1 MSKSEQT
8 PQKIAIIGAGIAGL
22 AAAVRMAS
30 RGYSVDVFEANAYPG
45 GKLSEFEMQGYRF
58 DAGPSLFTMP
68 QYVEELF
75 TVAGESAPEHFTYQR
90 LPIICNYF
98 WEDQTR
104 VSAYADEHDFA
115 VEVEKKLGVPV
126 AQLQRFFADSAR
138 KYRLTG
144 RIFLEKS
151 LHRVATWLNFSV
163 LKALLQLP
171 SFDLFTTMNA
181 VHERMVGNPKL
192 VQLLNRFATYNG
204 SNPYRAPGLL
214 TIIPHFEHH
223 IGAYYPKGGM
233 YNITRSVFELA
244 QRKGA
249 QFYFNTPVEEILVKN
264 GKATGIRVA
273 GVERDYDQ
281 VISNMD
287 VFFAYQKLL
296 PKEKHPAHTLA
307 QEKSTSALIFY
318 WGIQKTFPELT
329 MHNIF
334 FSDNYRQEFNL
345 LNQGQVFDDPT
356 IYVNLTTGFSPEDAP
371 PGCQNW
377 FVMVNVPF
385 NTGQDWEE
393 IISRTRRNV
402 LAKLSR
408 ILGTDISAL
417 IACED
422 ILDPRSIESKT
433 QSHLGAL
440 YGTSSNDRMAA
451 FLRHPNFSSRIK
463 NLYFCGG
470 SVHPGGGIPL
480 ALLSAKIVD
489 EELQRTPT

>member
-1 MSKSEQT
+1 
-8 PQKIAIIGAGIAGL
+8 
-22 AAAVRMAS
+22 
-30 RGYSVDVFEANAYPG
+30 
-45 GKLSEFEMQGYRF
+45 
-58 DAGPSLFTMP
+58 
-68 QYVEELF
+68 
-75 TVAGESAPEHFTYQR
+75 
-90 LPIICNYF
+90 
-98 WEDQTR
+98 
-104 VSAYADEHDFA
+104 
-115 VEVEKKLGVPV
+115 
-126 AQLQRFFADSAR
+126 
-138 KYRLTG
+138 
-144 RIFLEKS
+144 
-151 LHRVATWLNFSV
+151 
-163 LKALLQLP
+163 
-171 SFDLFTTMNA
+171 
-181 VHERMVGNPKL
+181 
-192 VQLLNRFATYNG
+192 
-204 SNPYRAPGLL
+204 
-214 TIIPHFEHH
+214 
-223 IGAYYPKGGM
+223 
-233 YNITRSVFELA
+233 
-244 QRKGA
+244 
-249 QFYFNTPVEEILVKN
+249 
-264 GKATGIRVA
+264 
-273 GVERDYDQ
+273 
-281 VISNMD
+281 MD

-296 PKEKHPAHTLA
+296 PNEKQPVRTLA

-334 FSDNYRQEFNL
+334 FSDNYQQEFAL

-356 IYVNLTTGFSPEDAP
+356 VYVNLTTDFSPEDAP

-393 IISRTRRNV
+393 IIHRTRRNV

-480 ALLSAKIVD
+480 ALLSTKIVD
-489 EELQRTPT
+489 EELQRTTT